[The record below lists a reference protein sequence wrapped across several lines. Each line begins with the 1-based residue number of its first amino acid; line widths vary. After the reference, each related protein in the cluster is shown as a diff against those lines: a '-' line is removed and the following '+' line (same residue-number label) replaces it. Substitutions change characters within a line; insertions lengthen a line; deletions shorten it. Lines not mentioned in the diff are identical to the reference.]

1 MNSIIKNFIQ
11 APVIKMEKLDNFF
24 IELSKKACNM
34 KCKHCYIPKNSFIME
49 KDFLEFKKI
58 KTALK
63 QIKDMNVKMIYLTGG
78 EPTIHPDFNQIIR
91 LCLKISSVC
100 TITNGQTIN
109 EKKARFLKK
118 IDNESAHES
127 IYVISFEHFEEAKND
142 ALRGRGSYRK
152 AVHALSCLIKYG
164 FNPIVQ
170 VTDYY
175 KESKEALLEG
185 FSEIYKKLG
194 AEFEDINLKITPY
207 FSEEHTIGEYKFD
220 PPKADPKNLDCAT
233 TRIFT
238 SKGVYT
244 CPILSGDFRARMG
257 TDMSDFSHKCT
268 ADTKMCTQCIE
279 FGAKA
284 FSANWI

>member
-34 KCKHCYIPKNSFIME
+34 KCKHCYIPKNSFTME
-49 KDFLEFKKI
+49 KDFLEIKKI

-63 QIKDMNVKMIYLTGG
+63 QIKDLNVKMIYLTGG

-100 TITNGQTIN
+100 VMTNGQTIN

-118 IDNESAHES
+118 IDSESSYES

-142 ALRGRGSYRK
+142 MLRGRGSFRK
-152 AVHALSCLIKYG
+152 AVNALSCLIKYG

-175 KESKEALLEG
+175 KEPKIALQEG
-185 FSEIYKKLG
+185 FSKIYEKLG
-194 AEFEDINLKITPY
+194 AEFEEINLKITPY
-207 FSEEHTIGEYKFD
+207 FSEEYKMGEYKFD
-220 PPKADPKNLDCAT
+220 EPKANPEKLDCAT
-233 TRIFT
+233 SRIFT
-238 SKGVYT
+238 SKGVFA

-257 TDMSDFSHKCT
+257 ADMSDFSHKCVT
-268 ADTKMCTQCIE
+268 DTKMCTQCIN

>member
-11 APVIKMEKLDNFF
+11 APIIRMERLDNFF

-34 KCKHCYIPKNSFIME
+34 KCKHCYIPKNSFAME
-49 KDFLEFKKI
+49 KDFLEIKKI
-58 KTALK
+58 KTVLR
-63 QIKDMNVKMIYLTGG
+63 QIKDYNVKMIYLTGG

-100 TITNGQTIN
+100 VVTNGQTIN

-118 IDNESAHES
+118 IDSESSFES
-127 IYVISFEHFEEAKND
+127 IYVVSFEHFEEAKND
-142 ALRGRGSYRK
+142 MLRGRGSYRK
-152 AVHALSCLIKYG
+152 AVNALSCLIKYG

-175 KESKEALLEG
+175 KEKRETLFEG

-207 FSEEHTIGEYKFD
+207 FSQEHAIGEYKFD
-220 PPKADPKNLDCAT
+220 MPYVNLEKLDCAT
-233 TRIFT
+233 SRIFT
-238 SKGVYT
+238 NKGVFA

-257 TDMSDFSHKCT
+257 ADMSDFSRKCA
-268 ADTKMCTQCIE
+268 ADTKMCAQCIE
-279 FGAKA
+279 FGEKA
-284 FSANWI
+284 FSANWV

>member
-11 APVIKMEKLDNFF
+11 APIIKMEKLDNFF

-34 KCKHCYIPKNSFIME
+34 KCKHCYIPKNTFTME
-49 KDFLEFKKI
+49 KDFLEIKKI
-58 KTALK
+58 KTVLK

-100 TITNGQTIN
+100 VITNGQTIN

-118 IDNESAHES
+118 IDNESSNES

-142 ALRGRGSYRK
+142 MLRGRGSFRK
-152 AVHALSCLIKYG
+152 AVNALSCLIKYG

-175 KESKEALLEG
+175 KESKETLAEG
-185 FSEIYKKLG
+185 FSEIYRKLG
-194 AEFEDINLKITPY
+194 AEFEEINLKITPY

-220 PPKADPKNLDCAT
+220 TPKADPKNLDCAT
-233 TRIFT
+233 SRIFT
-238 SKGVYT
+238 NKGVFA

-257 TDMSDFSHKCT
+257 SDMSDFSVKCA